1 MTTYNVRSL
10 CLYYLSLE
18 EGMRAR
24 GRENMAAHARKQ
36 YDRYNRLLKSLEAKE
51 AETVAHAR

>member
-10 CLYYLSLE
+10 CLYYLTLE

-36 YDRYNRLLKSLEAKE
+36 YERYARLLKGLEAND
-51 AETVAHAR
+51 VATAG